1 VTGEALIIEA
11 KGTSAGKVL
20 NASKGRSKSWLGAT
34 IGEVDTYYLT
44 KDWII
49 RNAEKRYLNKLQD
62 VSPEAY
68 ELMKEI
74 IYENQE
80 YKASIVYGG
89 SHNSQ
94 LTFGRGL
101 DKFTDEL
108 KNSVNGIEVVKINYQ
123 L

>member
-49 RNAEKRYLNKLQD
+49 RNAEKRYMNKLQD

-68 ELMKEI
+68 ELMEGI
-74 IYENQE
+74 IEREEKYI
-80 YKASIVYGG
+80 ASIVYGG

-108 KNSVNGIEVVKINYQ
+108 KNSVNGIEFVKVNYQ
-123 L
+123 I

>member
-1 VTGEALIIEA
+1 LA

-20 NASKGRSKSWLGAT
+20 NASKGKGKSWLGAT

-44 KDWII
+44 RKWITQ
-49 RNAEKRYLNKLQD
+49 NAEGRYLNKL
-62 VSPEAY
+62 SELNPEAY

-108 KNSVNGIEVVKINYQ
+108 KNSVNGIEVVKMNYQ